1 MNKKANTRI
10 KLQAA
15 EHDVPQSLAEVN
27 EAVAEIGRRQRERDR
42 IQAEMNDNLAAMR
55 AEYEA
60 MARPHAE
67 RIAALTHGVAMYCEA
82 HRDVL
87 TNSGK
92 TKTAR
97 LASGEVSWRMR
108 PPSVVPRGGLAGVI
122 DTLKR
127 LGLTRFLRIKEELDK
142 DAILADPKAV
152 EGIKGLAISQREDFV
167 IKPDSTELE
176 EVR

>member
-1 MNKKANTRI
+1 MNKKTRI
-10 KLQAA
+10 KLQAT
-15 EHDVPQSLAEVN
+15 EHDVPQSLADVN

-42 IQAEMNDNLAAMR
+42 IQAEMNDNLAAVR

-82 HRDVL
+82 NRDAL
-87 TNSGK
+87 TKGGK

-97 LASGEVSWRMR
+97 LATGEISWRTR
-108 PPSVVPRGGLAGVI
+108 PPSVVVRGMEAVI
-122 DTLKR
+122 DALHRLK
-127 LGLTRFLRIKEELDK
+127 LDRFLRVKTELDK
-142 DAILADPKAV
+142 DAILAEPEAV
-152 EGIKGLAISQREDFV
+152 DAIKGLSISQKEDFV